1 MKHHEVKHPPGSK
14 TFQGDFPCK
23 KGSWWHPLSKFSSW
37 KITDPMG
44 GQGCQEAKICGQ
56 EKKHPTTESCNFH
69 LDPQSVWHL
78 SSKGNCHDRLFI
90 ILAIVKSAVNWKKN
104 SLLGCPATP
113 TSSISRE
120 INCHGFCTVSLAYSF
135 LVICMSDKENNELPP
150 VFVWCFWYQRCKFH
164 SWSKIQCPTSWL
176 SR

>member
-56 EKKHPTTESCNFH
+56 EKKTSNDWVLQFPSWSAICLAFIQQRK
-69 LDPQSVWHL
+69 LPWQVVYYL
-78 SSKGNCHDRLFI
+78 SHSQICSKL
-90 ILAIVKSAVNWKKN
+90 KKN